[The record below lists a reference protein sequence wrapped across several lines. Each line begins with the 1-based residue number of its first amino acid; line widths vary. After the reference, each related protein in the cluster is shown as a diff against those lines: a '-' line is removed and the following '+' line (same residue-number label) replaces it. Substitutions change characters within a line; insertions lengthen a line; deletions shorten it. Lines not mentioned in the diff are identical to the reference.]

1 MSAEGKAD
9 AVHVAFEASRGVGQY
24 SPDQY
29 AAYCDSID
37 RTVAALA
44 QNVVLKR
51 VQK

>member
-1 MSAEGKAD
+1 
-9 AVHVAFEASRGVGQY
+9 VHVAFEASRGVGQY